1 MDRESDL
8 LSLYLFTTSVRVSF
22 GKQKLITFFL
32 TSTSQIVIV
41 ISTLN
46 NLLQAK
52 GQTQWLLS
60 LENVFTF

>member
-8 LSLYLFTTSVRVSF
+8 LSLYLFTTSVRVLF

-32 TSTSQIVIV
+32 KSTSQIVIV